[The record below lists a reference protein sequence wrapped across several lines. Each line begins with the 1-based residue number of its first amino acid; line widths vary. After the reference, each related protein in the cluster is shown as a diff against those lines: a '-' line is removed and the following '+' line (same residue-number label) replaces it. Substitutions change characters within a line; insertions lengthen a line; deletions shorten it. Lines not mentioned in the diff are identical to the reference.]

1 MEYIDLHVHSNSSD
15 GSDSPGEIVKIA
27 AASGLAAV
35 ALFPVMPGIS
45 EKIQTLLGCAPAEK
59 FEGHQTWG
67 RSLVG
72 KTFGAGA
79 ILFPRPDPKKN
90 A

>member
-1 MEYIDLHVHSNSSD
+1 
-15 GSDSPGEIVKIA
+15 
-27 AASGLAAV
+27 
-35 ALFPVMPGIS
+35 MPGIS

-79 ILFPRPDPKKN
+79 ILFPRPDPKKTV
-90 A
+90 